1 MTLVAVGV
9 ALAGTGFLS
18 ARVGDAPARPA
29 VLRIVLGGL
38 LAMAVTY
45 GDRLADRRRA
55 RLSRAGRSAV
65 CPDTGETLD
74 LNFRRASHVR

>member
-1 MTLVAVGV
+1 MFSPGLRAVVTLVAVGL

-29 VLRIVLGGL
+29 VITVVVGGL

-45 GDRLADRRRA
+45 GIGSLIGLGLA
-55 RLSRAGRSAV
+55 
-65 CPDTGETLD
+65 
-74 LNFRRASHVR
+74 